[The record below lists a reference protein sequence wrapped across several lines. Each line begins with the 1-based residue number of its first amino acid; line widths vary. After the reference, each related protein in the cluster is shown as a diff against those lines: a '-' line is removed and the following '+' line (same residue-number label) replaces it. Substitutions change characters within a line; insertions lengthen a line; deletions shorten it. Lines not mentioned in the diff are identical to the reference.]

1 MLQSRLSETRFLA
14 ESVQLWIT
22 TALVITLM
30 ATSSFGQSDTK
41 REPRND
47 KEDVNKI
54 GDRGVG
60 DAFNLYSI
68 KDEQHVGKKAADLIE
83 KREPM
88 LADPVIAEFINRV
101 AQNLALNS
109 DAKVPILAKVIDS
122 DQVNAMA
129 LPGGYVFVNAG
140 LIEFA
145 ADESELAGVLAHE
158 IAHVAARH
166 GTRSV
171 SRAQTANLIASI
183 FIGAMGDKAQAVYA
197 GASLVL
203 PMTFLKFSR
212 SFEKQADFL
221 GIQYLY
227 AAGYDPLAMVQFFE
241 RLSAEQ
247 NSKGNVISTL
257 FRSHPLGKKRVRLAQ
272 KAIDEL
278 LPDRA
283 TYNVTSSE
291 FDRIK
296 ARLQSRKRLPPRR
309 QTTIPADRR

>member
-1 MLQSRLSETRFLA
+1 MPRSRLTETSSLLDSARLR
-14 ESVQLWIT
+14 IT
-22 TALVITLM
+22 TPLVLILL
-30 ATSSFGQSDTK
+30 ATSSVAQSGSK

-47 KEDVNKI
+47 KEDVTKI

-68 KDEQHVGKKAADLIE
+68 KEEQRVGKKAAELIE
-83 KREPM
+83 QREPM
-88 LADPVIAEFINRV
+88 LADSVTAEFVNRV

-109 DAKVPILAKVIDS
+109 DAKVPILARVIDS

-129 LPGGYVFVNAG
+129 LPGGYIFVNAG

-183 FIGAMGDKAQAVYA
+183 FIGAMGEKAQAVYA
-197 GASLVL
+197 GAGLVL
-203 PMTFLKFSR
+203 PLTFLKFSR

-247 NSKGNVISTL
+247 RSTGNVISTL
-257 FRSHPLGKKRVRLAQ
+257 FRSHPLSKKRVRLAQ

-291 FDRIK
+291 FDRVK
-296 ARLQSRKRLPPRR
+296 ARLQSRKRVPLRR
-309 QTTIPADRR
+309 RTSRPADRR